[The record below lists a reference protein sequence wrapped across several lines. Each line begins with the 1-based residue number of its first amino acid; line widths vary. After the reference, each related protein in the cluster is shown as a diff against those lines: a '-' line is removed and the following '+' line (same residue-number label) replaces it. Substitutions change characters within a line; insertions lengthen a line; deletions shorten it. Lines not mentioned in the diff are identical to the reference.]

1 VALRSVRTFLG
12 SLGLREACTIVATL
26 SLAMAGAVA
35 GLIIGLE
42 VHPQTAVFAVFELGA
57 PAAIVGAVL
66 GSLIGTIA
74 VAIRNRRRRLEQ
86 P

>member
-1 VALRSVRTFLG
+1 M
-12 SLGLREACTIVATL
+12 VATV
-26 SLAMAGAVA
+26 SLALAGAVA

-42 VHPQTAVFAVFELGA
+42 VHAQTAVFAMFEVGV
-57 PAAIVGAVL
+57 PAAIVGVVL

-74 VAIRNRRRRLEQ
+74 VAVRNRKRRLEQ